1 MRAIQNLNELLDRA
15 SARRFLEAPT
25 PEDQGLAED
34 LPFPFLAI
42 VGQPQMKLAL
52 LLVMV
57 NPNVG
62 GVLLIGPRG
71 TGKTTAVRSLT
82 DLLPDV
88 ERSLCN
94 YGCLPEDIA
103 AGGTDTVCPDCAR
116 KHAEGEPLTYRDR
129 VRLIE
134 LPLNARLEDVVGGI
148 DERAAVHNRLRLQRG
163 ILARADRNLLYV
175 DEANLLGDEIV
186 DAILDAAAQGSFTV
200 RRGPMSATYRSRFVL
215 VGSMN
220 PEEGRLRPQILDRFG
235 LRVLVRGLDRKSNRL
250 EAYRRTVAFRSN
262 PHAVREEYHPSNEAV
277 RRELAEARGMLA
289 EVKLTKAAEQY
300 GLELVRRLEIDSLRA
315 EITMFEAARAHA
327 LADGRKAATPSDVR
341 TVAPMA
347 VWLRRSGF
355 MKDYFHDQSDEQAE
369 LDQLLA
375 ELSPTRRK
383 AVRGSRSGAGRKKQR
398 HSPTRKRPKAAGKQA
413 KSSTRKRTNAAEK
426 RDAAAPRRP
435 SKRSVARRRTASSH
449 KRQD

>member
-1 MRAIQNLNELLDRA
+1 MTAVQSLNELLKRA
-15 SARRFLEAPT
+15 SARRFLEAPA
-25 PEDQGLAED
+25 PDDQGLAED

-42 VGQPQMKLAL
+42 VGQPEMKLAL
-52 LLVMV
+52 MLALV

-71 TGKTTAVRSLT
+71 TGKTTAVRSLI

-94 YGCLPEDIA
+94 YGCLPEDIS
-103 AGGTDTVCPDCAR
+103 AGGIDAVCPDCAR
-116 KHAEGEPLTYRDR
+116 KHAEGRPLTYSDQ

-175 DEANLLGDEIV
+175 DEVNLLADEIV

-235 LRVLVRGLDRKSNRL
+235 LRVLVRGLDSKSNRL
-250 EAYRRTVAFRSN
+250 EAYRRTVAFRNSPLRIRQEYLQSTEN
-262 PHAVREEYHPSNEAV
+262 VRAELSLA
-277 RRELAEARGMLA
+277 REMLG
-289 EVKLTKAAEQY
+289 EVKLAKAAEEY

-315 EITMFEAARAHA
+315 EITLFEAARAHA
-327 LADGRKAATPSDVR
+327 LADGRKSATPADVR

-355 MKDYFHDQSDEQAE
+355 MKDYFEDQSDEQAE
-369 LDQLLA
+369 LDRLLA
-375 ELSPTRRK
+375 ELSRNRRAAKSAASPRPKRKPAESATHSRSKRKPAESTTSSRRK
-383 AVRGSRSGAGRKKQR
+383 
-398 HSPTRKRPKAAGKQA
+398 
-413 KSSTRKRTNAAEK
+413 
-426 RDAAAPRRP
+426 
-435 SKRSVARRRTASSH
+435 
-449 KRQD
+449 RQT